1 MLCGNHPLRTTGSSD
16 SQVPYDEQLAQ
27 AAQQSQSAPQTP
39 KPQLSKAQRQAAAR
53 AAAAKSKHKL
63 WGPSHSFDSDSD
75 DDNDDDDDLELN
87 PNNSASCN
95 KYASNLGVQGGF
107 GCGNGAGA
115 PGSTW
120 WETMGKA
127 WTELNATAMMSVVRP
142 STASHAKTA
151 ANHNKRRSRNGSQQS
166 PPPQLMEVVQ
176 EEEEDGHESDTDP
189 STQEDSNGHSDSHS
203 HTKGPSATP
212 NTSTTTDS
220 TTSVSRNEVNTS
232 RDASKKHARS
242 SLASPSSNNDAPK
255 PNNTARAAS
264 KVDEWTDIIFSANA
278 CVGSPCSA
286 HDLEEIFGR
295 QQQQQQQQYS
305 SKTGNACGLGIAPL
319 TFDFGVEDDDH
330 VVVGPSKQKQQ
341 QQSRSAQAS
350 SPPPP
355 PPPQRTFSEDS
366 TPAERRRQ
374 RNQVRRQR
382 HEQAVIQTSLSQAQS
397 SMAPHED
404 FEVTSQQDVLVTQP
418 TTTAVLQQQSLL
430 PPPLA
435 DEDDDGNI
443 PNDTFLRFPPLQQQ
457 SSQQL
462 PQAPVPMETLFV
474 KEDEAQAL
482 ERSISELTMRSS
494 YQPPAT
500 TSTAH
505 APPEQ
510 RRMAYYAVGRHHRLA
525 GPRNGGNRRCYFTG
539 KLIFGG
545 APFYAGIVQQ
555 GLRTLVV
562 FCLPSALGMPQNLPG
577 YSSVVASSS
586 SSHTHK
592 RQGSGM
598 SSLGGG
604 LLQRS
609 RRTLSSAAS
618 ISTKKSLLSKSSL
631 VSGARSK
638 LSSTIHLD
646 DMSLSIEGDIDP
658 NWNLDKDYLLRVLPE
673 PSDDAVLTEMNQ
685 RYPEQFETLPVQ
697 VRHPKCWRI
706 YVKFCFFSGLPIA
719 EGELHYQ
726 VHPALALELY
736 GEDIVLSH
744 DVMEAVNGASSAD
757 ILKLPNQKTF
767 RYLKK
772 HYQQQSAKLPEIV
785 FKRTS
790 WEQVRPEV

>member
-1 MLCGNHPLRTTGSSD
+1 MLCGNRPLGPPGSRSSAVVDD
-16 SQVPYDEQLAQ
+16 SHLPYDEQR
-27 AAQQSQSAPQTP
+27 AQQPPPPPPPYP
-39 KPQLSKAQRQAAAR
+39 KLSKAQRQAAAR
-53 AAAAKSKHKL
+53 TAAAKSKNKL
-63 WGPSHSFDSDSD
+63 WGPSHSFDSDD
-75 DDNDDDDDLELN
+75 DDDDDLSLN
-87 PNNSASCN
+87 SNNNADNDSNNN

-107 GCGNGAGA
+107 GCVPTTSSNTSNAP
-115 PGSTW
+115 PGSMQSW
-120 WETMGKA
+120 LETMGKA
-127 WTELNATAMMSVVRP
+127 WTEVHATAMKHVVRP
-142 STASHAKTA
+142 STASHARTSSSKSGR
-151 ANHNKRRSRNGSQQS
+151 KKRNGLLTSH
-166 PPPQLMEVVQ
+166 QLMEVVP
-176 EEEEDGHESDTDP
+176 EEDGQESDTDP
-189 STQEDSNGHSDSHS
+189 STQEDDSNNHQQAPQNNPVTSRKGSH
-203 HTKGPSATP
+203 PS
-212 NTSTTTDS
+212 
-220 TTSVSRNEVNTS
+220 SRNEVNTS
-232 RDASKKHARS
+232 RGDGSKPATDRRSASNTTLQDGDVPFDATTPPSKME
-242 SLASPSSNNDAPK
+242 D
-255 PNNTARAAS
+255 
-264 KVDEWTDIIFSANA
+264 WTDLIFSCGAA
-278 CVGSPCSA
+278 SPCSA
-286 HDLEEIFGR
+286 QDLEDLFG
-295 QQQQQQQQYS
+295 QQERS
-305 SKTGNACGLGIAPL
+305 CKTNSNTNTCGLGIAPL
-319 TFDFGVEDDDH
+319 KFDCGGDDDG
-330 VVVGPSKQKQQ
+330 VVATTPSEQRQRSQPQQ
-341 QQSRSAQAS
+341 QAAPSAPQA
-350 SPPPP
+350 
-355 PPPQRTFSEDS
+355 PQRTWSSDS

-374 RNQVRRQR
+374 RNQVRRSR
-382 HEQAVIQTSLSQAQS
+382 HEQAIKTSLSQQEQF

-418 TTTAVLQQQSLL
+418 TTTALLQQQSQF

-435 DEDDDGNI
+435 DSDI
-443 PNDTFLRFPPLQQQ
+443 PKDTVLHFPPLNQHPQTILQQQQ
-457 SSQQL
+457 SQHSQ
-462 PQAPVPMETLFV
+462 PQIPVPMETLLV
-474 KEDEAQAL
+474 KEEEAQAL

-494 YQPPAT
+494 YQPPPT

-510 RRMAYYAVGRHHRLA
+510 RRMAYYAVGRHHRLSANNA
-525 GPRNGGNRRCYFTG
+525 GPRSGGNRRCYFTG

-577 YSSVVASSS
+577 YNAKD
-586 SSHTHK
+586 HHK
-592 RQGSGM
+592 RGGSVAGSG
-598 SSLGGG
+598 GGG

-618 ISTKKSLLSKSSL
+618 ISTKKSLLSKSTYGSR
-631 VSGARSK
+631 GAHSK

-673 PSDDAVLTEMNQ
+673 PAEDDAVLTEMNQ
-685 RYPEQFETLPVQ
+685 RFPEQFETLPVQ

-726 VHPALALELY
+726 VLPKLALELY

-790 WEQVRPEV
+790 WEQVKPEV